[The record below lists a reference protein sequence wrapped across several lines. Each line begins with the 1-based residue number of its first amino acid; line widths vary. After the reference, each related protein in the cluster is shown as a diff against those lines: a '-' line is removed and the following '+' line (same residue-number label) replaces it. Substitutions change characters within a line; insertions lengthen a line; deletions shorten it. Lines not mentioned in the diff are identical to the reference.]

1 MKLLLQDIIT
11 SDILIKR
18 VDFQLVTVVFE
29 VFSRSFVKVVRSRKA

>member
-18 VDFQLVTVVFE
+18 VDFQLVTVVFK
-29 VFSRSFVKVVRSRKA
+29 VFSRSFVKVVRSHKA